1 MATKTAPK
9 AAAAS
14 RVPYLLLFRNS
25 GAENYRDLSADNRQR
40 VVEKW
45 NAWFEGLVAQG
56 KALEGQPLGDETR
69 VVSGPGGS
77 RVTDGPFSEAKEVVG
92 GFVRLLVANREEAT
106 AIAQRHPGLEHGLI
120 IEVRPLSPDC
130 HLGVNTG
137 TKDSA
142 SGEMVLNRKSKPAAA
157 PRRNATKPA
166 AKAKVNAKRVAR
178 MGARR

>member
-1 MATKTAPK
+1 MATKTAPSATG
-9 AAAAS
+9 AA

-40 VVEKW
+40 VVERW

-69 VVSGPGGS
+69 VISGAGGG
-77 RVTDGPFSEAKEVVG
+77 RVTDGPFPEAKEAVG
-92 GFVRLLVANREEAT
+92 GFVRLLVSGREEAT
-106 AIAQRHPGLEHGLI
+106 EIAKRHPGLEHGLI

-142 SGEMVLNRKSKPAAA
+142 TGAMVLNRKAKKPAARSA
-157 PRRNATKPA
+157 KPA
-166 AKAKVNAKRVAR
+166 RAKAKRGVRA
-178 MGARR
+178 